1 MSSEEK
7 AAESDGKSSPIAR
20 ALKRKL
26 GNWWFPVVLATLS
39 VSMQSIFWV
48 YFLLLATR
56 PINTLIV
63 IVISIGAFVLSAQ
76 LTFSSASLASK
87 RDDDAMYNWYVAFLV
102 ANAFLLITVEFAT
115 LYWVI
120 GTRPNFNPELSRW
133 DATYFALGTLTT
145 AGTGTIAPISDLARA
160 LVSGQMVVDLLFV
173 AGALTIAVARWSKG
187 SS

>member
-26 GNWWFPVVLATLS
+26 GNWWFPVVLATLP

-56 PINTLIV
+56 PVNTLIV

-133 DATYFALGTLTT
+133 DAIYFALGTLTT
-145 AGTGTIAPISDLARA
+145 ADTGTIAPISDLARA

>member
-1 MSSEEK
+1 VVSSRVSHAFCVNAIDFLGLFP
-7 AAESDGKSSPIAR
+7 AADYTAG
-20 ALKRKL
+20 
-26 GNWWFPVVLATLS
+26 
-39 VSMQSIFWV
+39 
-48 YFLLLATR
+48 
-56 PINTLIV
+56 NTLIV

-133 DATYFALGTLTT
+133 DAIYFRTGDTDHGRYRDHSSHQRPCQGACQWPDGRGPAVCRWCADDRRREMEQGIELGV
-145 AGTGTIAPISDLARA
+145 PIS
-160 LVSGQMVVDLLFV
+160 VSRKNGPL
-173 AGALTIAVARWSKG
+173 
-187 SS
+187 